1 VRRERQAQFKQR
13 SKEYWKV
20 CGRRREAISKN
31 WMLFDEMRREML
43 GEHISQAEEKLTT
56 LRHAATQSSSQAMLR
71 ATQSPPPR
79 VRPTTA
85 L

>member
-1 VRRERQAQFKQR
+1 MRRERQAQFKQR
-13 SKEYWKV
+13 SKDYWKV

-56 LRHAATQSSSQAMLR
+56 LRARVSDRARDDLMR
-71 ATQSPPPR
+71 ATQSPKPPE
-79 VRPTTA
+79 RPITA

>member
-1 VRRERQAQFKQR
+1 MPA
-13 SKEYWKV
+13 SPHAGTKV
-20 CGRRREAISKN
+20 DACSNFGEAPVESISKN